1 MTKKITAAAADAQEQ
16 VKRAVTKAEKLAN
29 HDLFRARRD
38 LRNVLTELFGAVQTA
53 IEASEMLY
61 AGCSDEQSRIA
72 VRRAPVLRA
81 LLQSASNGWA
91 AVASLEDDAREKVD
105 DLFERARAMG
115 IGTPAVP
122 SDEVA
127 DALFFNHPR
136 TKIVEEIDIERIGE
150 DREETT

>member
-16 VKRAVTKAEKLAN
+16 VKRAVAKAEKLAN

-38 LRNVLTELFGAVQTA
+38 LRNVLTELFGAVRTA

-72 VRRAPVLRA
+72 VRAPVLRA
-81 LLQSASNGWA
+81 LLQSASNGRA
-91 AVASLEDDAREKVD
+91 AVASLEDDARKEVD

-136 TKIVEEIDIERIGE
+136 TKIVEEVDIERIGE

>member
-1 MTKKITAAAADAQEQ
+1 MTKEITAAAADAQEQ
-16 VKRAVTKAEKLAN
+16 VKRAVAKAEKLAN

-72 VRRAPVLRA
+72 VRAPVLRA

-91 AVASLEDDAREKVD
+91 AVASLEDDARKEVD

-136 TKIVEEIDIERIGE
+136 TKIVEEVDIERIGE